1 KKELDPKIQERH
13 WTEINEFDLNTG
25 DIKILWEL
33 SRFDWVT
40 DLAQAYAATKEE
52 KYLTR
57 LNELLN
63 NWSEHN
69 PVNKGINWR
78 CGQETSIRVMK
89 LFNAAVVT
97 GNLKTITPALFDF
110 VFYHVERINGNIR
123 YAVAQDNNHGTSEAA
138 GLYMGAL
145 WLLGQT
151 KGIE

>member
-1 KKELDPKIQERH
+1 VVPNADLLLAGKFTYFHYHRLDVGEIPDWFYDPFSKKGLDPKIQERH

-25 DIKILWEL
+25 DIKSLWER

-78 CGQETSIRVMK
+78 CGQETSVRVMK
-89 LFNAAVVT
+89 LFNAAVAT
-97 GNLKTITPALFDF
+97 G
-110 VFYHVERINGNIR
+110 
-123 YAVAQDNNHGTSEAA
+123 
-138 GLYMGAL
+138 
-145 WLLGQT
+145 
-151 KGIE
+151 